1 MRELLSDAWGLI
13 STVLSSA
20 WDILSAGA
28 ELAIVDDPFWR
39 GVEVALLCALLY
51 RHRKG
56 LIAAADRVPL
66 LGGALAWVLGRAD
79 WAADWLEAQAAR
91 VWNVVRSQTWDR
103 LIALVE
109 KADKDLRS

>member
-1 MRELLSDAWGLI
+1 MRELLSDAWGLVA
-13 STVLSSA
+13 TVLSSV

-28 ELAIVDDPFWR
+28 ELAVIDDPFWR

-56 LIAAADRVPL
+56 LVAAVDRVPL
-66 LGGALAWVLGRAD
+66 LGGALAWVLGRVD
-79 WAADWLEAQAAR
+79 WAADWVETQAAR

-103 LIALVE
+103 LVDLVGR
-109 KADKDLRS
+109 ADREMRD

>member
-1 MRELLSDAWGLI
+1 MLELLSDTWGLLV
-13 STVLSSA
+13 TVLGSA
-20 WDILSAGA
+20 WDILRAGA
-28 ELAIVDDPFWR
+28 ELAVIDDPFWR
-39 GVEVALLCALLY
+39 GVEAALLCALLY

-103 LIALVE
+103 LIGLVE
-109 KADKDLRS
+109 SVDAKLRK